1 MSILVSGASG
11 QIGSDLVRNLSK
23 NFKIIAIY
31 NTKKKIIKLKNV
43 VWIKHNFEKKL
54 LRKFKNRPKYIIH
67 CAVNQKYF
75 QNNEKKYFQSN
86 SLIMENIIDFAKK
99 NKSLFILN
107 LSSIDVYGFI
117 NKNFVNEKYLPL
129 QPNIYGKMKLKL
141 EEKLYKENINFVNL
155 RLPGVLSKNN
165 QNLQRPW
172 LNKVIKQIKQNKKI
186 NIFNQKKKFNNVIDT
201 NEIARLFRHVIKKKI
216 IIRDTFNFAS
226 TCPIKLNKI
235 LNLIKNR
242 FSSRSVFYEDKNPKK
257 NSFYISVKKI
267 EKNLNFKTLTTQKL
281 LTNYLKIYDNQIC

>member
-99 NKSLFILN
+99 K
-107 LSSIDVYGFI
+107 
-117 NKNFVNEKYLPL
+117 
-129 QPNIYGKMKLKL
+129 
-141 EEKLYKENINFVNL
+141 
-155 RLPGVLSKNN
+155 
-165 QNLQRPW
+165 
-172 LNKVIKQIKQNKKI
+172 
-186 NIFNQKKKFNNVIDT
+186 
-201 NEIARLFRHVIKKKI
+201 
-216 IIRDTFNFAS
+216 
-226 TCPIKLNKI
+226 
-235 LNLIKNR
+235 
-242 FSSRSVFYEDKNPKK
+242 
-257 NSFYISVKKI
+257 
-267 EKNLNFKTLTTQKL
+267 
-281 LTNYLKIYDNQIC
+281 

>member
-54 LRKFKNRPKYIIH
+54 LRKFNNRPKYIIH

-99 NKSLFILN
+99 NKSNFILN

-117 NKNFVNEKYLPL
+117 NKSFVSEEYLPL

-155 RLPGVLSKNN
+155 RLPGVLSKKN

-172 LNKVIKQIKQNKKI
+172 LNKIIKQIKQNKKI
-186 NIFNQKKKFNNVIDT
+186 NIFN
-201 NEIARLFRHVIKKKI
+201 
-216 IIRDTFNFAS
+216 
-226 TCPIKLNKI
+226 
-235 LNLIKNR
+235 
-242 FSSRSVFYEDKNPKK
+242 
-257 NSFYISVKKI
+257 
-267 EKNLNFKTLTTQKL
+267 
-281 LTNYLKIYDNQIC
+281 